1 MVLKNEQKLTRQMG
15 VRILDREN
23 MYKAMETGSVDDI
36 ATQEMLNPLHLL
48 KIAHCNTYR
57 YLQK

>member
-1 MVLKNEQKLTRQMG
+1 MG

-57 YLQK
+57 HMQKWYDQT